1 MATTNRILQLLRTS
15 TIASNK
21 AAAKT
26 YVEGTGTSAV
36 APQDGEIRLA
46 RYWHPGVGETGA
58 VVKSLICVYHKAPS
72 LPDGTPAGWTY
83 IEDATASGDSAAA
96 ISAKVD
102 NIIAGVELNS
112 DGTYTAPTGNN
123 LNGETVKDNL
133 ESLNSAIDTA
143 NTAIGN
149 LQTAFSTLENTT
161 LPTNY
166 KVKQNAIT
174 GSTSEV
180 SAVMTDFSQNDQG
193 VVTKHTQNLGNVQL
207 GAVDTTTTGTTIA
220 TTDTLATALHKLEN
234 SISSVSVT
242 EGDGS
247 VDVAADGR
255 TLSVNVDG
263 TTIVKGNG
271 GALGT
276 SLSLASVTPSNT
288 NVREEFALVD
298 GSNNPIGST
307 TIKVYKDSALQSVK
321 LLHATSS
328 TKPTYSNGVW
338 TDIASADQTEANLA
352 LCYAYL
358 DVDGNTVVEAVP
370 VGNFLRESEYGDGLS
385 VSGGIVS
392 VKYGQGLGLSD
403 AADTDNR
410 KKLEVKIDSTSDP
423 NGYLTVGANGVALN
437 GNAIDAAIADAVSGG
452 EDAIANLDA
461 EVTSNDGT
469 NVQVKVTEVDGVIT
483 AVNITTDNT
492 VNASDITT
500 AIQALDANL
509 DASGTAQHSG
519 TFVMSG
525 VTEVDGV
532 ITAVDS
538 VEVEAAGAAA
548 AAKATIDAY
557 TVNGKAISTS
567 PTLYAGDI
575 EMSSSDSTTVAA
587 AINAGLDQ
595 VNGSNAIDVTT
606 KANKQQTISLIVDPN
621 GNDMLTVGSKG
632 LNLSTTWDCGTY

>member
-15 TIASNK
+15 TIANNK

-58 VVKSLICVYHKAPS
+58 VVKSLICVYYKAPS
-72 LPDGTPAGWTY
+72 LPEGSPAGWTY
-83 IEDATASGDSAAA
+83 IEDATASGESAAG
-96 ISAKVD
+96 ISAKVEK
-102 NIIAGVELNS
+102 IIAGVELNS

-123 LNGETVKDNL
+123 LSGTTVKDNL
-133 ESLNSAIDTA
+133 ESLDSAIDTA
-143 NTAIGN
+143 NDAIDDLETA
-149 LQTAFSTLENTT
+149 LSTLENTT
-161 LPTNY
+161 LPATY
-166 KVKQNAIT
+166 KALQTAIT

-180 SAVMTDFSQNDQG
+180 SAVMTDFSQNNQG

-220 TTDTLATALHKLEN
+220 TTDTLAAALHKLEN

-271 GALGT
+271 GALSSDLKILKET
-276 SLSLASVTPSNT
+276 TNLAA
-288 NVREEFALVD
+288 NVKEQYKLVY
-298 GSNNPIGST
+298 GSSTTAIGD
-307 TIKVYKDSALQSVK
+307 TIKVYKDSAIVAVK
-321 LLHATSS
+321 LSTTDATWDS
-328 TKPTYSNGVW
+328 TNNV
-338 TDIASADQTEANLA
+338 IADGTGNEALA
-352 LCYAYL
+352 LAYNVEGPNDTWTVQVVTI
-358 DVDGNTVVEAVP
+358 DVAD
-370 VGNFLRESEYGDGLS
+370 FLRESEFGDGLS
-385 VSGGIVS
+385 VSNGEVS

-403 AADTDNR
+403 NADTDNN
-410 KKLEVKIDSTSDP
+410 KFLEVKIDDTNDE

-437 GNAIDAAIADAVSGG
+437 GDAIDAAIAAAVSGG
-452 EDAIANLDA
+452 ESAIADLDA

-492 VNASDITT
+492 VNAGDITT
-500 AIQALDANL
+500 AIQALDADL

-621 GNDMLTVGSKG
+621 GNDMLTVGSNG